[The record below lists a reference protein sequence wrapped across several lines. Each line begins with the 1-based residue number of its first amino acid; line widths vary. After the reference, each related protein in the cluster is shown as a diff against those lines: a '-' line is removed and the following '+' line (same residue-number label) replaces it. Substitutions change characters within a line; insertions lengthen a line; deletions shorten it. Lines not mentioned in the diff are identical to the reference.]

1 MDRNDARFEI
11 CPFGD
16 QIGARRGQIDAANR
30 ACGKAVDGFS
40 AAIFVPAE
48 AVCYAH
54 RPDFSHP

>member
-11 CPFGD
+11 Y
-16 QIGARRGQIDAANR
+16 QTGARRVQIDAANR
-30 ACGKAVDGFS
+30 ACGKAVDRFS
-40 AAIFVPAE
+40 AASFVPAE

>member
-1 MDRNDARFEI
+1 
-11 CPFGD
+11 
-16 QIGARRGQIDAANR
+16 
-30 ACGKAVDGFS
+30 VDGFS